1 MNFYECGDEL
11 FNRRDKECFSRDW
24 CEQQIILSGI
34 NKGKGIPDRT
44 WNAMLNNGLLQD
56 NGNNTFS
63 FIRGTAKQT
72 PPPLMSVFSTATSQ
86 KSISIEPQKVCVEIP
101 KKRNRTIP
109 TTDWIGKRFANGWE
123 IIRKISKEE
132 EIEMGMGT
140 HNAHF
145 ECYNHIC
152 GVTTCIEKTTLNTY
166 LTEPRDVLFNCRKC
180 NPETCK
186 YKDKVRKQVGRDAV
200 IADRSKTIKVGD
212 KFGAFVVT
220 KILSSTE
227 FGGHQSRAIIRCS
240 ICGAERECLYH
251 HLMNFNVACECFKSH
266 SSGEIL
272 VKNYLDNHRYDYKT
286 EYVFDELRGTG
297 GGFLRYDFAIFKNG
311 ELKCLV
317 EYDGEQHFQEAGTYF
332 NERGQVQVHD
342 NIKNQYALTHQ
353 IPLLRIPYTD
363 AYKVDEILNN
373 WLKIYI

>member
-11 FNRRDKECFSRDW
+11 FNRRDKECFSREW
-24 CEQQIILSGI
+24 CEQQIISSGI
-34 NKGKGIPDRT
+34 NNGRGIPDRT

-63 FIRGTAKQT
+63 FVLGATKQT
-72 PPPLMSVFSTATSQ
+72 PPPLMLVYSTPQKAISV
-86 KSISIEPQKVCVEIP
+86 KSPKVSIEMP
-101 KKRNRTIP
+101 KRKGRTIP

-123 IIRKISKEE
+123 IIRKISREE

-145 ECYNHIC
+145 ECYNHNC

-186 YKDKVRKQVGRDAV
+186 YKDKVRKQTGRDAV
-200 IADRSKTIKVGD
+200 VADRSKSIKVGD

-227 FGGHQSRAIIRCS
+227 FGGHQSRAIIKCS

-272 VKNYLDNHRYDYKT
+272 VKNYLDTHSYDYKT
-286 EYVFDELRGTG
+286 EYVFEELRGTG
-297 GGFLRYDFAIFKNG
+297 GGLLRYDFALFKDG
-311 ELKCLV
+311 ELKCLI
-317 EYDGEQHFQEAGTYF
+317 EYDGEQHFQEAGSYF
-332 NERGQVQVHD
+332 NERGQVQIHD
-342 NIKNQYALTHQ
+342 NIKNQYALTYN
-353 IPLLRIPYTD
+353 IPLLRIPFTD
-363 AYKVDEILNN
+363 AYKVDEILDN
-373 WLKIYI
+373 WLKNIF

>member
-132 EIEMGMGT
+132 EIEILKQKHLDEIKRI
-140 HNAHF
+140 HN
-145 ECYNHIC
+145 EMYS
-152 GVTTCIEKTTLNTY
+152 
-166 LTEPRDVLFNCRKC
+166 LTEITNWHEEEFRKRY
-180 NPETCK
+180 EFLEEVWGLK
-186 YKDKVRKQVGRDAV
+186 KQE
-200 IADRSKTIKVGD
+200 K
-212 KFGAFVVT
+212 
-220 KILSSTE
+220 
-227 FGGHQSRAIIRCS
+227 
-240 ICGAERECLYH
+240 
-251 HLMNFNVACECFKSH
+251 
-266 SSGEIL
+266 
-272 VKNYLDNHRYDYKT
+272 
-286 EYVFDELRGTG
+286 
-297 GGFLRYDFAIFKNG
+297 
-311 ELKCLV
+311 
-317 EYDGEQHFQEAGTYF
+317 
-332 NERGQVQVHD
+332 
-342 NIKNQYALTHQ
+342 
-353 IPLLRIPYTD
+353 
-363 AYKVDEILNN
+363 
-373 WLKIYI
+373 